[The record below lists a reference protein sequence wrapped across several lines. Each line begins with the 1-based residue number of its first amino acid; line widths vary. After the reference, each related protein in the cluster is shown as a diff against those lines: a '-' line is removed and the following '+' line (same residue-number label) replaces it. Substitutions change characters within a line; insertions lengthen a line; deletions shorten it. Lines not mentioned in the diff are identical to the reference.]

1 MCWQKW
7 IVLNYIIFYCCKCYL
22 KGSLECLLVACNRG
36 KLDVW
41 IPTVAE
47 FVLENLTVEE
57 VDKDTIFDRITK
69 FDVLKVY
76 PWEVC
81 TVLSKIMPCMW
92 WVKDQIYQGPR
103 CAVRSE

>member
-1 MCWQKW
+1 M
-7 IVLNYIIFYCCKCYL
+7 
-22 KGSLECLLVACNRG
+22 ERLLVACNRG

-41 IPTVAE
+41 IPAVAE

-57 VDKDTIFDRITK
+57 VDKETIFDRITK

-81 TVLSKIMPCMW
+81 TVLPKIMPRMW
-92 WVKDQIYQGPR
+92 WVKDQIYQGPWSDSMSVTTLITEASTFMR
-103 CAVRSE
+103 MIEVWFNSFRN